1 MQVPVQ
7 GGGGDGLADFVLK
20 GLGQASQRPVVLCR
34 HEFLKLLCLRFFFFD
49 GSLSARDG
57 LGVQVS
63 VLRPTFFAPLHA
75 GKGDTEPLCDLSSCL
90 STLQGVAHT
99 FTKIGGE
106 RLHDLRIAQG
116 QPLGE
121 RLYLGHRQYN

>member
-1 MQVPVQ
+1 MRIAVQ
-7 GGGGDGLADFVLK
+7 CRGGEGFAGVLLPGLR
-20 GLGQASQRPVVLCR
+20 QALQRPVVLGSDDLFELRC
-34 HEFLKLLCLRFFFFD
+34 LVLCD
-49 GSLSARDG
+49 GPLSAGDG

-63 VLRPTFFAPLHA
+63 VLRPTFFEPLHA

-90 STLQGVAHT
+90 SVLQGVAHT